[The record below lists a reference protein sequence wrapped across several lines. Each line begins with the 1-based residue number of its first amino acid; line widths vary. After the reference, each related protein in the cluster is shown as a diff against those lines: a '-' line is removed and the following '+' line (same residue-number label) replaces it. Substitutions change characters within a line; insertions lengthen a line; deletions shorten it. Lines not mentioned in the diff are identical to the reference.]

1 MKSHTKY
8 GNKIKLHYNQ
18 NDVIEQ
24 QQTSTICLLFFFFF
38 FHNQT
43 HNIVLDFISIFFF
56 FSNQTILD
64 ETNSNK

>member
-24 QQTSTICLLFFFFF
+24 QQTSTICLFFSFFR
-38 FHNQT
+38 NQT
-43 HNIVLDFISIFFF
+43 HNIVLDFYFQFFLF
-56 FSNQTILD
+56 FPNQT
-64 ETNSNK
+64 NFRRNKFK